1 MMEESYYSEY
11 MCEAGKANMYER
23 WFEEEAYKVNQLL
36 QLLSE
41 CLPVI
46 TAEVSTWQARGGKES
61 YERGERLVN
70 RVRQAIQGK

>member
-23 WFEEEAYKVNQLL
+23 WFEEEAYKVNQLQ
-36 QLLSE
+36 QLLLE

>member
-23 WFEEEAYKVNQLL
+23 WFEEEAYKVNQLQ

-46 TAEVSTWQARGGKES
+46 TAEVSTWQTRGGKEA
-61 YERGERLVN
+61 YERGKLLVN
-70 RVRQAIQGK
+70 KVKQAIQGK

>member
-23 WFEEEAYKVNQLL
+23 WFEEEAYKVNQLQ

-46 TAEVSTWQARGGKES
+46 TAEVSTRQVRGSQEA
-61 YERGERLVN
+61 YERGKLLVN
-70 RVRQAIQGK
+70 KVKQAIQGK

>member
-23 WFEEEAYKVNQLL
+23 WFEEEAYKVNQLQ

-46 TAEVSTWQARGGKES
+46 TAEVSTRQVHGSQEA
-61 YERGERLVN
+61 YERGKLLVN
-70 RVRQAIQGK
+70 KVKQAIQGK